1 MSMGDVLEYDEPAF
15 VISVAARL
23 VGVRTQTL
31 RYYETLGLV
40 QPSRSRGNQRVY
52 SRKDVE
58 RVRRIRGLMDDLGVN
73 LAGVEVMMKLL
84 ESLHQ
89 LEQEIELLKT
99 ENRRLSE
106 HMRITPTRP
115 IGHT

>member
-1 MSMGDVLEYDEPAF
+1 MSMGDVLGYDEPAF

-40 QPSRSRGNQRVY
+40 QPSRTRGNQRVY

-58 RVRRIRGLMDDLGVN
+58 RVRHIRELMDDLGVN

-84 ESLHQ
+84 EHLQ
-89 LEQEIELLKT
+89 ELEQEIELLKT
-99 ENRRLSE
+99 ENRRLSA
-106 HMRITPTRP
+106 HMTITPTRP
-115 IGHT
+115 TRHT